1 MIINFHEQPKN
12 IKRWLCVFCAT
23 ELGLDTLPQGYD
35 YKAMDFKLTLEGR
48 EIDLGKVL
56 DRIDAHIDK
65 LEAELEELR

>member
-1 MIINFHEQPKN
+1 MIINFHEQSN
-12 IKRWLCVFCAT
+12 SIKRWLCVVCAT
-23 ELGLDTLPQGYD
+23 ELGLDTLPEGYD

-56 DRIDAHIDK
+56 DRIDAHINK

>member
-1 MIINFHEQPKN
+1 MIINFHEQQKN
-12 IKRWLCVFCAT
+12 IKRWLCVVCVT
-23 ELGLDTLPQGYD
+23 ELGLDTFPESYD
-35 YKAMDFKLTLEGR
+35 YKAMDLKLTLEGR